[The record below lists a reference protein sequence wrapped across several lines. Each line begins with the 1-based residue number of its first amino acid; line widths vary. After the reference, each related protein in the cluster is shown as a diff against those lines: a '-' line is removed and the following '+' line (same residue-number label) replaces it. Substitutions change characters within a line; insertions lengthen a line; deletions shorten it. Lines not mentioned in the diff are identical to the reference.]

1 MNWLLDIAL
10 VSLFLIIVIIDAKRG
25 FVKAVWGFARAIAS
39 SVLAVMFGGA
49 LGTLLYKV
57 FILDA
62 VTDTVYAT
70 VVPMIDLSNGAYN
83 VAGLFERMPDGFADL
98 LSRFGVTPESIEGLF
113 GSITH
118 ATESNVREMA
128 QRIAEP
134 IADVISTVLGYVIIF
149 LIAMIALFIVGKVVD
164 LLSKLPVINTLNS
177 FLGAVFGAA
186 SGFIYLLVICLLI
199 GVFVEY
205 GLAGESTEA
214 LSSIAQDS
222 YIFRFFCRF
231 SPVDFININ

>member
-10 VSLFLIIVIIDAKRG
+10 VSLFLIIVIIDANRG

-62 VTDTVYAT
+62 VTDTVYTT

-118 ATESNVREMA
+118 ATEANVREMA
-128 QRIAEP
+128 QSIAEP
-134 IADVISTVLGYVIIF
+134 VLGYVIIF
-149 LIAMIALFIVGKVVD
+149 LIAMIALFIIGKVVD